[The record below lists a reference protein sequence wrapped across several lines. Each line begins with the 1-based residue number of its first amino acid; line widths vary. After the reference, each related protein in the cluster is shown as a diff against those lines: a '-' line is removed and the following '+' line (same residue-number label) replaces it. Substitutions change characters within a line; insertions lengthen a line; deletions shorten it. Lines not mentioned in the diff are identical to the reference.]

1 MTCLSLEDLV
11 DPASSRS
18 LDFVELPGPGPD
30 MSEQIHERPTFISSS
45 VRFVRFGL
53 FEADLQ
59 ERELRKQGR
68 RIKLQTQPFQI
79 LEVLLARPGEIV
91 SREELCKRLWPGD
104 TFVDFDHSLNT
115 AIRRLREVL
124 ADSPDNPIFIET
136 LQRQGYRFI
145 APVVDGLPAPILR
158 PRIPAME
165 VGIGSST
172 QVGSVELARER
183 VAIEPETYRKPL
195 GGFYFGLVGLVA
207 GVLLTVTATYIAY
220 RVKLQPSQAEAEQV
234 RSLAVLPL
242 ENLSV
247 EPDQEYLADGMTDEL
262 IASLA
267 KVRSLRVVPRSTS
280 MAYKGTHKPL
290 SEIAH
295 ELNVDAVVE
304 GTVMRSGSRIR
315 ITTELVQIASDRA
328 LWAETHESNLDDVLS
343 LQQRVAG
350 AIVSNIQVQLTPEE
364 RQNLKAY
371 QPSAPE
377 AYEHYLRGRYYWNK
391 RSEEGL
397 TRAIAYFEQA
407 TREDPNYALA
417 YAGLADCYGIIG
429 AAIVGTVPANE
440 VAPKAEA
447 AAKRALEL
455 DPSLAEAQNALATM
469 MLNYKWDWP
478 GAENGFRK
486 TLELDPTY
494 ATAHQRYSLYLIAM
508 GRTQESMSEIQ
519 EALKIDPLSVS
530 MNFSEGW
537 RLYMGRKYDEAIQQ
551 LRTTIDMDK
560 SFALPHLVLGQAYAE
575 KGQFAEAVAE
585 LEKAAQ
591 LSKNSAPAVAA
602 LARVYAI
609 SGRAPE
615 ARARLEQ
622 LKRQAE
628 SQYVSPFYLAQV
640 HAALAEPEVAMDY
653 LEKAFQDRS
662 NSMIFL
668 RVDPEFDTLR
678 ANPRFQKILERMQL

>member
-1 MTCLSLEDLV
+1 
-11 DPASSRS
+11 
-18 LDFVELPGPGPD
+18 
-30 MSEQIHERPTFISSS
+30 MSEQIREQPASIASPA
-45 VRFVRFGL
+45 RFVRFGL

-59 ERELRKQGR
+59 QRELRKQGR

-79 LEVLLARPGEIV
+79 LEVLLEHPGEIV
-91 SREELCKRLWPGD
+91 GREELCKRLWPGD

-115 AIRRLREVL
+115 AVRRLREVL
-124 ADSPDNPIFIET
+124 ADSPENPIFIET

-145 APVVDGLPAPILR
+145 APVVDGTSPPPTSRTNLSAADMGLGAAIPTAPN
-158 PRIPAME
+158 PVP
-165 VGIGSST
+165 
-172 QVGSVELARER
+172 AREL
-183 VAIEPETYRKPL
+183 VAIEPQIRRKTQ
-195 GGFYFGLVGLVA
+195 FYFGLVGLIA
-207 GVLLTVTATYIAY
+207 GILLTLSATYIAY
-220 RVKLQPSQAEAEQV
+220 RVKLQPSRPEQV
-234 RSLAVLPL
+234 RSIAVLPL

-304 GTVMRSGSRIR
+304 GTVMRNGTRIR

-350 AIVSNIQVQLTPEE
+350 AIVNNIQVQLTPEE
-364 RQNLKAY
+364 RRSFKAY

-377 AYEHYLRGRYYWNK
+377 AYEHYLKGRYYWNK

-397 TRAIAYFEQA
+397 TRAIGYFEQA

-455 DPSLAEAQNALATM
+455 DPTLAEAQNALATV
-469 MLNYKWDWP
+469 MLNYKWDWQ

-486 TLELDPTY
+486 TLELEPTY

-508 GRTQESMSEIQ
+508 GRTEESVSEIQ
-519 EALKIDPLSVS
+519 EALKYDPLSVS

-575 KGQFAEAVAE
+575 KGKFPEAATELQRAAE
-585 LEKAAQ
+585 
-591 LSKNSAPAVAA
+591 LSKNSAPAIAA
-602 LARVYAI
+602 LARVDAI
-609 SGRAPE
+609 SGHALE

-622 LKRQAE
+622 LKKQSQ
-628 SQYVSPFYLAQV
+628 SQYVSPFYIAQV
-640 HAALAEPEVAMDY
+640 HAALGESDLAMDY

-678 ANPRFQKILERMQL
+678 ANPRFQKVLQRMQL